1 MNPQKSIFSL
11 LGQYKKVVFLLV
23 LFALIS
29 NALTLVIPQL
39 ISKIIDRFGAGTLV
53 LTPILVQF
61 TLIAIAVAVFTY
73 FQGVVQVRA
82 SELVAKDMRENIVST
97 LSKQTFSIIQALT
110 PSRLLT
116 TITSDTDA
124 VKVFISQAIPT
135 LLSSVVLILG
145 ASILLFTINW
155 KLALVVLAIIPII
168 GIAFAAVF
176 NKIKPLFTKS
186 QAVIDKLNKVI
197 NENIIG
203 AALIRVLNAGTVE
216 EKKFFSANSDA
227 RDTGLKILA
236 HFSVLIPLI
245 TLVAS
250 LATLAVI
257 LLGGHYV
264 ILDSMTIGEFT
275 AFNTYIGILI
285 FPIIMIGFVG
295 TMIAQSSASFA
306 RIVEVT
312 DTPLVPHTGTD
323 TTPLTGALEVA
334 GVSMVYG
341 EQEVLKNISFNIRP
355 GEKVAIIGPTAAGK
369 TQLLYLLTALTTQ
382 TGGTIRYDGKD
393 ISQIDLPTLHNHI
406 GFVFQ
411 DSVLFNTTLKENIAF
426 NAERT
431 EKGDVAFERAVQ
443 TAELADFIESLA
455 KGLDTIVSERGTTL
469 SGGQKQRIMLAR
481 ALAINPSVLLLDDF
495 TARVDTQT
503 EARIL
508 LNVAKNYP
516 DLTLISVTQK
526 IGSIEH
532 YDKIILLMEGELLA
546 TGTHSQLMATS
557 PEYVQIYNSQRSTNE
572 YELHT

>member
-23 LFALIS
+23 LFGLIS

-312 DTPLVPHTGTD
+312 DTPLVPHTGID